1 MKKRLLSFLLVL
13 CTLLSVF
20 PVMGVAADGT
30 LPESGGGGES
40 GSTGTTAT
48 AMTEYDKLY
57 VGADGSETA
66 NGGKLVAYYSAI
78 REDVASVDLTAKTW
92 ADKLGKA
99 GNATIKAPSAPA
111 TGADWYTLENGGFGY
126 TFTFDTFKRV
136 SGSYGLSLPE
146 ALLSPN
152 LYIETLGRANS
163 FLQENGELIEVKA
176 GEGVRYNDS
185 LSSNY
190 TSFVRVDLLSSV
202 FFVGMP
208 RSGDCEKYGNRWYL
222 SYRSFAQFHSSGN
235 YPRGHYN
242 DSTLSSASKSNG
254 YKPVTLTAQYE
265 RITAA
270 NGDETYSLGYATG
283 EWHTMSTVI
292 TTDAKA
298 ALRAEASY
306 TDKAGKLSFFNGIPS
321 DVYAIRVYDAP
332 LTEIEKF
339 QNAAADVLTYA
350 GADLTEYL
358 SLTNAGRASANKML
372 AAGGIIEDK
381 AKLEASLASICA
393 LCKNI
398 VDVSETYYVQDG
410 LTFFASAYKDLNTGY
425 TENSDG
431 SLKWINALKLNEG
444 ANLQG
449 GYVPNANGGYTIE
462 KTYQQFLLD
471 KHYGIY
477 MPESLCP
484 QGDYTV
490 EVVFNP
496 VGLSYRDENGVLN
509 RYIDEITTHGVYLPT
524 ANGHVIGP
532 LRCLQFLCYRPA
544 SAGAQM
550 DRRWGYFKSGA
561 MYEKAE
567 NTPKRTDYSWG
578 DLEIDEAVI
587 MSVTHKRTDD
597 GETYK
602 FYHNAK
608 QSCADVMITPQE
620 YISPSDAGNMFR
632 LMVGMAG
639 TAYALRVYDRELT
652 QGELVQ
658 NKLAD
663 LSYYFGL
670 DISEAL
676 ELANLMGD
684 AASYLYESLDKITF
698 TMDPNEAQA
707 LLDNHV
713 AATWVAFENVA
724 VRKGNTDGLRFYF
737 TCNSDSVVAMAN
749 AGYSVEMGAVVNLG
763 KNVLPTIEGDAF
775 DYKLSMYSSAAGR
788 NMAFFV
794 DDDTFAVTVRYNN
807 TDKAAAL
814 ANVKVRGYVKLTNNT
829 TGEESIY
836 YSDPLSDVAQQNN
849 LFELYDAML
858 LSNEAVQK
866 DIAVV
871 NRMSQVIEKCYTY
884 QTVYVNAA
892 AAAGGDGT
900 KDAPYQTFADGF
912 AACKEILSKNGIPL
926 RLAMQLADGT
936 YAIYETQELTAADS
950 PYKYSYFEITSASG
964 NTTLTTTKDITC
976 DFEQYADNIWVAQ
989 LDKEEDGAYPCFRYL
1004 YVDGKI
1010 AELSYNGRREMSDVA
1025 TTSYTAGFERSFDGP
1040 WNEAKKLYD
1049 AGTISLNS
1057 TSSYTRQ
1064 DLIDSF
1070 EYYKLGFLA
1079 LKEVETT
1086 FKAGTLTPTTVSGV
1100 SLNDADDREVYLEFY
1115 ESLKMRRLVIEDMKK
1130 QFSAL
1135 SDTLSGIE
1143 KRAKFLAFKAK
1154 DFSDDAYKKAF
1165 DTLNEIIRQP
1175 LESMNIDHIKAYE
1188 PMVENTALADSKYYL
1203 NVELVG
1209 DLVAAINAGEAR
1221 HAIAY
1226 DAFMARYNAE
1236 YATADE
1242 AGKAALDAEKVE
1254 LAAKTK
1260 QYGEFTW
1267 FRYALEGCGPEMF
1280 QAGEWWQNV
1289 VHVRGVDYG
1298 DTVKKDG
1305 KTYVAVYLEPDEY
1318 KDFYVHRNYTITG
1331 RNVFM
1336 KNALAYVDSEG
1347 EYYYDEITGKLYY
1360 YSEDG
1365 VDGKTFERG
1374 TNDYMLYFKNAHNI
1388 TISGLHIT
1396 GVDDAYVS
1404 HNGACV
1410 TLGNTGAMPGAWDRG
1425 WEVGFAY
1432 DRAAIVFDSG
1442 ENLTV
1447 ADCNFDELGSRA
1459 IFGRNVLHNVTVENN
1474 SFVNLGAAA
1483 VHFGGGGEQR
1493 TWSDRKSELED
1504 ITISNNYIYDIGR
1517 EYYSCFAIFLPFGK
1531 NITIIQNTVE
1541 KCPYSAIG
1549 LGFYYNPA
1557 SFNPEEGEAYHIYN
1571 AEISYNFVSGFMRE
1585 IGDGGGIYV
1594 SGGNGDVNTLQK
1606 VYFNY
1611 IHDNYVLFTN
1621 DTGNTKDFTVGIY
1634 FDGSSSNWYCCN
1646 NVLAEHSY
1654 GAASGEGSELDATYV
1669 ANLRARRN
1677 KTTYIFPQRI
1687 SSQLS
1692 YHILFEENYI
1702 LNVRATTESA
1712 QQLEVFG
1719 KTDGVA
1725 HIDPA
1730 RGHIVENMHYITD
1743 VTYADDEALI
1753 AIVEGAGAL
1762 GHQGNMEVL
1771 WNNNY

>member
-20 PVMGVAADGT
+20 PVMGVAADEV
-30 LPESGGGGES
+30 LPKDETPGGSTSSGGQTS
-40 GSTGTTAT
+40 
-48 AMTEYDKLY
+48 AMSEYDKLY

-78 REDVASVDLTAKTW
+78 REDAATVDLTAKTW

-99 GNATIKAPSAPA
+99 APA
-111 TGADWYTLENGGFGY
+111 TFKGDGWYTLSDGGFGY
-126 TFTFDTFKRV
+126 DFPYDSMSSV
-136 SGSYGLSLPE
+136 AGSYVLALPE
-146 ALLSPN
+146 SFLELSS
-152 LYIETLGRANS
+152 LYIETLGRVNS
-163 FLQENGELIEVKA
+163 FREADGTIKEVTSNGTKF
-176 GEGVRYNDS
+176 NPS
-185 LSSNY
+185 TSSY
-190 TSFVRVDLLSSV
+190 ASFVRIDLLSSV
-202 FFVGMP
+202 FFIGMP
-208 RSGDCEKYGNRWYL
+208 RTGDCEKYGNRWVLTYQGFSHFL
-222 SYRSFAQFHSSGN
+222 HYGGLPSGN
-235 YPRGHYN
+235 YT
-242 DSTLSSASKSNG
+242 DSAYYTAAKANG
-254 YKPVTLTAQYE
+254 LKPVILTAQYE
-265 RITAA
+265 RVVDAFGT
-270 NGDETYSLGYATG
+270 ETYTIGYPTS
-283 EWHTMSTVI
+283 ERKTMKAVTVAEKAELAKVKPNSV
-292 TTDAKA
+292 DKA
-298 ALRAEASY
+298 AP
-306 TDKAGKLSFFNGIPS
+306 LSFFNGIPS
-321 DVYAIRVYDAP
+321 DVYSIRVYSAP
-332 LTEIEKF
+332 LTERERN
-339 QNAAADVLTYA
+339 QNAAADVLAYA

-358 SLTNAGRASANKML
+358 SLSSAGRASANKML

-381 AKLEASLASICA
+381 AKLEESLANICA

-431 SLKWINALKLNEG
+431 SLKWTNALKLNEG
-444 ANLQG
+444 ANLKG
-449 GYVPNANGGYTIE
+449 GYAPNENGGYTIE
-462 KTYQQFLLD
+462 KTYEQFLLD
-471 KHYGIY
+471 SNYGIY
-477 MPESLCP
+477 MPASACP

-490 EVVFNP
+490 ELVFNP
-496 VGLSYRDENGVLN
+496 VGLSYRDEDGVLN
-509 RYIDEITTHGVYLPT
+509 RYIDEITKTGVYLKT
-524 ANGHVIGP
+524 KNGNAIGP
-532 LRCLQFLCYRPA
+532 LRCIQFVCYRPA

-550 DRRWGYFKSGA
+550 ERRWGYWQKGA
-561 MYEKAE
+561 AYEDGGVKAK
-567 NTPKRTDYSWG
+567 PRRTDQTWG
-578 DLEIDEAVI
+578 NLEIDEIVI
-587 MSVTHKRTDD
+587 MSITHKREKIDENTY
-597 GETYK
+597 GNETYK
-602 FYHNAK
+602 FYHNAA
-608 QSCADVMITPQE
+608 QACADMVIGPEE
-620 YISPSDAGNMFR
+620 YISPSAAGNQFQFMIG
-632 LMVGMAG
+632 LPG
-639 TAYALRVYDRELT
+639 TAYSIRVYDRTLT
-652 QGELVQ
+652 PTEIAQ
-658 NKLAD
+658 NKIAD
-663 LSYYFGL
+663 LAYYYGL
-670 DISEAL
+670 DITRAL
-676 ELANLMGD
+676 ELAELMGD
-684 AASYLYESLDKITF
+684 ASSFLLDSLAKLSF
-698 TMDPNEAQA
+698 TMEREEAQR
-707 LLDNHV
+707 LLDNRI
-713 AATWVAFENVA
+713 AAGWIAFENIG
-724 VRKGNTDGLRFYF
+724 VRKGDVDATRFYF
-737 TCNSDSVVAMAN
+737 TCNAESVTALADV
-749 AGYSVEMGAVVNLG
+749 GYQVEMGAVVNMG
-763 KNVLPTIEGDAF
+763 KDILPTLEGDAF
-775 DYKLSMYSSAAGR
+775 DYKLNMYGSASSR
-788 NMAFFV
+788 NAAFFV

-814 ANVKVRGYVKLTNNT
+814 ANVKVRGYVKLTSPD
-829 TGEESIY
+829 GAEFIY
-836 YSDPLSDVAQQNN
+836 YADPPPELGETDN
-849 LFELYDAML
+849 LFVIYDGML
-858 LSNEAVQK
+858 ARVTQAGEYDTL
-866 DIAVV
+866 
-871 NRMSQVIEKCYTY
+871 NRMNKTLDRCYAK

-892 AAAGGDGT
+892 ADTDGNGT
-900 KDAPYQTFADGF
+900 KDAPYRSFAAGF
-912 AACKEILSKNGIPL
+912 AACKEILARNASPL
-926 RLAMQLADGT
+926 RLTMLLADGV
-936 YAIYETQELTAADS
+936 YGIYETQELS
-950 PYKYSYFEITSASG
+950 GKEVPYQYTSFEITSENG

-1100 SLNDADDREVYLEFY
+1100 SLNDADDQEVYLEFY

-1130 QFSAL
+1130 QFNAL
-1135 SDTLSGIE
+1135 DKSLSGVE
-1143 KRAKFLAFKAK
+1143 KKTKFTAFVAK
-1154 DFSDDAYKKAF
+1154 DFEDAAYKTAF
-1165 DTLNEIIRQP
+1165 KELNEIIRKP
-1175 LESMNIDHIKAYE
+1175 LESMSLSNITAYE
-1188 PMVENTALADSKYYL
+1188 PMVENTALADSKYFL
-1203 NVELVG
+1203 REELLG
-1209 DLVAAINAGEAR
+1209 DLSAAMDAGEAR
-1221 HAIAY
+1221 HAAALEALQAQY
-1226 DAFMARYNAE
+1226 DA
-1236 YATADE
+1236 ADA
-1242 AGKAALDAEKVE
+1242 AGKAALEAE
-1254 LAAKTK
+1254 LAEAKRKTK
-1260 QYGEFTW
+1260 EYGELTW
-1267 FRYALEGCGPEMF
+1267 FRYALEDCGPEMF

-1289 VHVRGVDYG
+1289 VHVQGVDYEDYTIDASG
-1298 DTVKKDG
+1298 KKH
-1305 KTYVAVYLEPDEY
+1305 VAVYLEPEEY
-1318 KDFYVHRNYTITG
+1318 KNFYVHRNYTIAG

-1336 KNALAYVDSEG
+1336 KNALIYVDGEG
-1347 EYYYDEITGKLYY
+1347 EYYYDEVAGKLYY

-1365 VDGKTFERG
+1365 VSGKSFERG
-1374 TNDYMLYFKNAHNI
+1374 TNDYMLYFKNAKNI
-1388 TISGLHIT
+1388 TVSNLHIT

-1404 HNGACV
+1404 HNDACV

-1493 TWSDRKSELED
+1493 TWSYGKSELED

-1517 EYYSCFAIFLPFGK
+1517 EYYSCFGIFLPFGK

-1571 AEISYNFVSGFMRE
+1571 AEISYNFVSAFMRE

-1594 SGGNGDVNTLQK
+1594 SGGNGDVTTLQE

-1621 DTGNTKDFTVGIY
+1621 DTGNTRDYMAGIY
-1634 FDGSSSNWYCCN
+1634 LDGSSSNWHCYN

-1654 GAASGEGSELDATYV
+1654 GAAYGEGDGVLDSTYL
-1669 ANLRARRN
+1669 ANLRTRRG

-1719 KTDGVA
+1719 KSDGVP
-1725 HIDPA
+1725 HIDPS
-1730 RGHIVENMHYITD
+1730 RGHIVENMHYIND
-1743 VTYADDEALI
+1743 IMDMPMEAEEI
-1753 AIVEGAGAL
+1753 ICAAGSIGHEGDPYI
-1762 GHQGNMEVL
+1762 L
-1771 WNNNY
+1771 WENY